1 MGKIRIIA
9 FYLIALIGIILE
21 IIFLFLI
28 PYYYYSK
35 FLKYLKI
42 VRVILGFVIFLID
55 IYFRFTE
62 FSEIIWNFKN
72 KIKKKDEHIQEKNIF
87 YLIDKIFIISGF
99 VISLTSL
106 ILNIIGIALISDY
119 LSKDNSTDLQNTYWT
134 RSLIFLFENILVTI
148 CWIYFSIYW
157 ALNIYNFKNKSKEK
171 EINIEKEEIKDDNNA
186 GGEAPPPENAQI
198 ENRQMSSEREDFVIQ

>member
-42 VRVILGFVIFLID
+42 VRVLLGFVIFLID

-87 YLIDKIFIISGF
+87 YLIDKIFIITGF

>member
-171 EINIEKEEIKDDNNA
+171 EINIEKEEIKDDDNA

>member
-42 VRVILGFVIFLID
+42 VRVLLGFVIFLID

-62 FSEIIWNFKN
+62 FSEIIWNFKK
-72 KIKKKDEHIQEKNIF
+72 KIKKIDEHIQEKNIF
-87 YLIDKIFIISGF
+87 YLIDKIFIITGF

-106 ILNIIGIALISDY
+106 ILNIIGIVLISDY

-198 ENRQMSSEREDFVIQ
+198 EKRQRSFESEDFVIQ

>member
-42 VRVILGFVIFLID
+42 VRVLLGFVIFLID

-62 FSEIIWNFKN
+62 FSEIILNFKK

>member
-87 YLIDKIFIISGF
+87 YLIDKIFIITGF

-171 EINIEKEEIKDDNNA
+171 EKKKKKEEIKDDNNA

-198 ENRQMSSEREDFVIQ
+198 ENGQRSSEREDFVIQ

>member
-87 YLIDKIFIISGF
+87 YLIDKIFIITGF

-186 GGEAPPPENAQI
+186 GCEAPPPENAQI

>member
-62 FSEIIWNFKN
+62 FSEIIWNFK
-72 KIKKKDEHIQEKNIF
+72 KIIKKKDEHIQEKNIF
-87 YLIDKIFIISGF
+87 YLIDKIFIITGF

-198 ENRQMSSEREDFVIQ
+198 ENGQRSTEREDFVIQ

>member
-87 YLIDKIFIISGF
+87 YLIDKIFIITGF

>member
-1 MGKIRIIA
+1 MVEIRIIA

>member
-157 ALNIYNFKNKSKEK
+157 ALNIYNFKNKSKEE

>member
-171 EINIEKEEIKDDNNA
+171 EINIEKEEINDDNNA
-186 GGEAPPPENAQI
+186 GGEAPPPKNAQI
-198 ENRQMSSEREDFVIQ
+198 ENGQRSFESKDFVIQ

>member
-171 EINIEKEEIKDDNNA
+171 EINIEKEEIIDDNNA

>member
-106 ILNIIGIALISDY
+106 ILNIIGIVLISDY

-171 EINIEKEEIKDDNNA
+171 EINIEKEEINDDNNA

>member
-1 MGKIRIIA
+1 M
-9 FYLIALIGIILE
+9 
-21 IIFLFLI
+21 
-28 PYYYYSK
+28 
-35 FLKYLKI
+35 
-42 VRVILGFVIFLID
+42 
-55 IYFRFTE
+55 
-62 FSEIIWNFKN
+62 
-72 KIKKKDEHIQEKNIF
+72 
-87 YLIDKIFIISGF
+87 
-99 VISLTSL
+99 TSL

-198 ENRQMSSEREDFVIQ
+198 ENGQRSTEREDFVIQ

>member
-62 FSEIIWNFKN
+62 FSEIIWKFKN

-157 ALNIYNFKNKSKEK
+157 ALNIYNVKNKSKEK

-198 ENRQMSSEREDFVIQ
+198 GNGQRSSEREDFVIQ

>member
-186 GGEAPPPENAQI
+186 GSEAPPPENAQI

>member
-42 VRVILGFVIFLID
+42 VRVLLGFVIFLID

-62 FSEIIWNFKN
+62 FSEIIWKFKN

-87 YLIDKIFIISGF
+87 YLIDKIFIITGF

>member
-87 YLIDKIFIISGF
+87 YLIDKIFIITGF

-171 EINIEKEEIKDDNNA
+171 EINIEKEEIKDDDYA

-198 ENRQMSSEREDFVIQ
+198 ENGQRSSEREDFVIQ

>member
-42 VRVILGFVIFLID
+42 VRVLLGFVIFLID

-62 FSEIIWNFKN
+62 FSEIIWNFQN

-171 EINIEKEEIKDDNNA
+171 EINIEKEEIIDDNNA

>member
-62 FSEIIWNFKN
+62 FSEIIWNFK
-72 KIKKKDEHIQEKNIF
+72 KIIKKKDEHIQEKNIF
-87 YLIDKIFIISGF
+87 YLIDKIFIITGF

>member
-42 VRVILGFVIFLID
+42 VRVLLGFVIFLID

>member
-62 FSEIIWNFKN
+62 FSEIIWNFKK

-157 ALNIYNFKNKSKEK
+157 ALNIYNFKSKSKEK

-198 ENRQMSSEREDFVIQ
+198 EKRQRSFESEDFVIQ